1 MCKKEGY
8 IMESKLKKLL
18 KQLKISTEDLYQL
31 TMLLENDYFSD
42 EDVSA
47 VMEDIEKSKTDIA
60 ACVNKIKRIV
70 K

>member
-1 MCKKEGY
+1 
-8 IMESKLKKLL
+8 MESKLKKLL

-47 VMEDIEKSKTDIA
+47 VMEDIEKSKTNIA